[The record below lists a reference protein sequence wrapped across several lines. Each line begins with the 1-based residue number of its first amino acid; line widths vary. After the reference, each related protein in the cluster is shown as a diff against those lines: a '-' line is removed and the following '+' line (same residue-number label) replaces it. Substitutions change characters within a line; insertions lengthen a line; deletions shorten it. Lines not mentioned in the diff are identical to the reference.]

1 MPDTCLVSRLNWIT
15 ADPGTTFSG
24 GSWVATA
31 TVKLANLLNT
41 RGASY
46 ARTVGVTEAATA
58 LTTTFSAARRI
69 DHFFLAYTN
78 ATNSGQVRVLPGGVP
93 LDLDLTAQT
102 QGEPPEGFTFT
113 RSTEA
118 SYYDADG
125 VLQWAAVDEPRYDHD
140 PLTGDPLGFLSE
152 PQAACLPVDSEDI
165 SAWDDDGAT
174 VSSNSETAPDGET
187 TADRIVEKAT
197 TAAHGRT
204 RAVTFSA
211 LTRYRISW
219 FAKDST
225 RSWQCL
231 RIYDGSSSWWA
242 FFNASTGEFG
252 HTSSGLTT
260 SVRQLPGGW
269 WRPCVAVQASAGAGA
284 GLIGL
289 YCATADGGDA
299 TPSYAGNTGNRI
311 IVWGVMVEDG
321 FGSYPTSYVRTTTS
335 LVTRPA
341 DALILS
347 GTGLTNIVPS
357 GGAATLAAEFSIPE
371 GTLQSDAVYQV
382 VQMDDGTLGNRIGI
396 THRGQGDMQ
405 VFVVSG
411 SGFGTTQFFANGGVT
426 TTGGTRSRA
435 AIAADTNDARAALS
449 GTLSDADVSVVLPV
463 VTRLVI
469 GGSTNLPVHVARV
482 GLCSGRMSDAGL
494 VATCSEMDDFD
505 VNVPAVAD
513 WQAIVP
519 VTHTPVDGYISFGRQ
534 SATGQVP
541 SDERDS
547 RGVSC
552 LIVLDEPVDLAGFT
566 LQFRDTGNTDGYFQF
581 AMLWAGM
588 SARPAFAPIAG
599 NFQIDIVEEARQR
612 RSLGGTLHSRRLWAR
627 RRITAA
633 LEYSEDTEALAIW
646 LETTLKVG
654 RTSPVLFSVLPPT
667 HVSAIDQPR
676 TTVLGNFIEP
686 PPVSHQTVDLWR
698 WTFSIVEL

>member
-1 MPDTCLVSRLNWIT
+1 MPDTALVSRLNWIT

-24 GSWVATA
+24 GSWVDTA

-78 ATNSGQVRVLPGGVP
+78 ATNSGQVRILPGGVP

-102 QGEPPEGFTFT
+102 QGEAPEGFTFA

-118 SYYDADG
+118 SYYDSDG
-125 VLQWAAVDEPRYDHD
+125 ILQWAGVDEPRYDHD
-140 PLTGDPLGFLSE
+140 PVTGDPLGYRHETSTD
-152 PQAACLPVDSEDI
+152 CKPVDSEDF
-165 SAWDDDGAT
+165 SAWADDGAT
-174 VSSNSETAPDGET
+174 VATNSDAAPDGAT
-187 TADRIVEKAT
+187 TADRITEKAT
-197 TAAHGRT
+197 TDEHGRT
-204 RAVTFSA
+204 RAVTWSQG
-211 LTRYRISW
+211 TRYRVSW

-231 RIYDGSSSWWA
+231 RIYDGVTTRWA
-242 FFNASTGEFG
+242 FFDAANGVFG
-252 HTSSGLTT
+252 HTSSGLLT
-260 SVRQLPGGW
+260 SVQELPDGW
-269 WRPCVAVQASAGAGA
+269 WRPCVAFQASIGGGA

-299 TPSYAGNTGNRI
+299 TPSYAGGTGNRI
-311 IVWGVMVEDG
+311 IVWGAMVESG
-321 FGSYPTSYVRTTTS
+321 EAGGVPSSYVRTTTS
-335 LVTRPA
+335 DVTRAA
-341 DALILS
+341 DGGLILS
-347 GTGLTNIVPS
+347 GDAFLSRIPAGSALTLGAQFSVPLHTSS
-357 GGAATLAAEFSIPE
+357 GGANTVSADDAGTSYVRAGHTGSTATRGAIVVNGGSTQFSATTSGLTLGQTYRVVVAVGANDARSAVDGTLAAQDTSVAIP
-371 GTLQSDAVYQV
+371 A
-382 VQMDDGTLGNRIGI
+382 
-396 THRGQGDMQ
+396 
-405 VFVVSG
+405 
-411 SGFGTTQFFANGGVT
+411 
-426 TTGGTRSRA
+426 
-435 AIAADTNDARAALS
+435 
-449 GTLSDADVSVVLPV
+449 

-469 GGSTNLPVHVARV
+469 GAYNTHISRV
-482 GLCSGRMSDAGL
+482 VMCAGRMSDAGITAASIDL
-494 VATCSEMDDFD
+494 GDFAAA
-505 VNVPAVAD
+505 VPVVAD
-513 WQAIVP
+513 WQSIIP

-627 RRITAA
+627 RRVTAA

-676 TTVLGNFIEP
+676 TTILGNFIEP
-686 PPVSHQTVDLWR
+686 PPVSHQTVDMWR